1 MQFQQM
7 VTEYA
12 KEEASPVSFLVD
24 GASMAERHDDHHEYV
39 VGHGV
44 DDAVVTHPDPETG
57 STLQSSGGRWMR
69 VVRQQC
75 NGALKSVTNRR
86 IELPESSNSGGPQLD
101 AVLAHIQPRSALT
114 CSHGMFG
121 PSSPIAAS
129 KAAMSSASSRAV
141 MSLS

>member
-1 MQFQQM
+1 
-7 VTEYA
+7 
-12 KEEASPVSFLVD
+12 
-24 GASMAERHDDHHEYV
+24 MAERHDDHHEYV

-44 DDAVVTHPDPETG
+44 DNAVVTHPDPETG
-57 STLQSSGGRWMR
+57 STLQSTSGRWTR

-75 NGALKSVTNRR
+75 DGALKPVTNRR
-86 IELPESSNSGGPQLD
+86 IELSEGSNSRGPHLD

-121 PSSPIAAS
+121 PSSAIAAS
-129 KAAMSSASSRAV
+129 KAAMSSASSKAV